1 MNLLAHLALSD
12 VALALAIFLVG
23 LVSGVAVA
31 RLFFVR
37 SK

>member
-1 MNLLAHLALSD
+1 MVLIAHLALSD
-12 VALALAIFLVG
+12 FALALAIYSVG
-23 LVSGVAVA
+23 VVSGVAVA